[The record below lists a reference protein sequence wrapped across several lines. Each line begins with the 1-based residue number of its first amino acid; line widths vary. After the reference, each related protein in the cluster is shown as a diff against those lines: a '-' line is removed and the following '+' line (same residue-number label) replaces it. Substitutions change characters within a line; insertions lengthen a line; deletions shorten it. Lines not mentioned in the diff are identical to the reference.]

1 MYSNQM
7 KYGSQVWIGPEE
19 GHLWDG
25 WLSMTLK
32 LHKSVNSIVFI
43 LSFCFDSGSLVVM
56 LALEHFM
63 EGIDTE
69 HFCK

>member
-7 KYGSQVWIGPEE
+7 KYGPQVWIGQE
-19 GHLWDG
+19 GHLWDN

-32 LHKSVNSIVFI
+32 LHKSVNSIVFT
-43 LSFCFDSGSLVVM
+43 LSFCLDSGSLVVM
-56 LALEHFM
+56 LALERFM

>member
-1 MYSNQM
+1 MDPRF
-7 KYGSQVWIGPEE
+7 GLRPEE
-19 GHLWDG
+19 GHLWDN
-25 WLSMTLK
+25 WLSMTLR

-43 LSFCFDSGSLVVM
+43 LSFCFDSGSIVVM
-56 LALEHFM
+56 LAFEDFM

>member
-7 KYGSQVWIGPEE
+7 KYGPQVWIGPE
-19 GHLWDG
+19 GHLWDN

-43 LSFCFDSGSLVVM
+43 LSFCLDSGSLVVM
-56 LALEHFM
+56 LALERFM